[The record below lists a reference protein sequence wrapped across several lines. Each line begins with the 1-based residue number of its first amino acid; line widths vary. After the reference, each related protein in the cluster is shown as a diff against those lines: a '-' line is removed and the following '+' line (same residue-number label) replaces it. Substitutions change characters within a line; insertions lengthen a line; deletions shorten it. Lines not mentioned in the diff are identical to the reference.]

1 MEAKIKKELAIDV
14 RLIEGSN
21 GVFDIFFNSEFI
33 FSKDKEGRFPA
44 DEEIIKFLRIAMQ
57 SKN

>member
-1 MEAKIKKELAIDV
+1 MEAKIKKKLDIDV

-21 GVFDIFFNSEFI
+21 GVFNILFNSESI

-44 DEEIIKFLRIAMQ
+44 DEEIINLLKIAMQ
-57 SKN
+57 SKS

>member
-1 MEAKIKKELAIDV
+1 M

-33 FSKDKEGRFPA
+33 FSIDKEGRFPA